1 MPYRF
6 ARSSCVVVF
15 IASIALLALTPS
27 AFAQTVWN
35 GGTGNW
41 SNPLNWSGGVPIS
54 TSNALIGGASSNA
67 PFDVDAPGGNLTPDA
82 GNTVTFDQKTLGV
95 NGGPTPNRTTH
106 PGFGTLALDRT
117 AAT

>member
-54 TSNALIGGASSNA
+54 TSNALIGGGSSHT
-67 PFDVDAPGGNLTPDA
+67 PIEVDSPGGNLTLRA
-82 GNTVTFDQKTLGV
+82 GQPLTFGQDTTGV
-95 NGGPTPNRTTH
+95 KWEASLHCTTN
-106 PGFGTLALDRT
+106 
-117 AAT
+117 

>member
-54 TSNALIGGASSNA
+54 TSNALIGGGSSNA
-67 PFDVDAPGGNLTPDA
+67 TIKVDSPGSNLTLGA
-82 GNTVTFDQKTLGV
+82 GNTLTFHKHNLVVDWDAA
-95 NGGPTPNRTTH
+95 PN
-106 PGFGTLALDRT
+106 
-117 AAT
+117 